1 MSYKGLL
8 GWSEYP
14 QSVETPMT
22 QDKSV
27 QGKDGMG
34 QKTIEAQVTLQVQ
47 FMWSPLFNKLC
58 FCRRKWFKPKRET
71 MWCVRGFELKQD
83 TRHAA

>member
-8 GWSEYP
+8 SWSEYP

-34 QKTIEAQVTLQVQ
+34 QKTIEAQVAL
-47 FMWSPLFNKLC
+47 
-58 FCRRKWFKPKRET
+58 
-71 MWCVRGFELKQD
+71 
-83 TRHAA
+83 

>member
-1 MSYKGLL
+1 MEMWRMSYKGLL

-34 QKTIEAQVTLQVQ
+34 QKTIEAQVTL
-47 FMWSPLFNKLC
+47 
-58 FCRRKWFKPKRET
+58 
-71 MWCVRGFELKQD
+71 
-83 TRHAA
+83 